1 MVGGHQAGDRYLSHS
16 NGVIVAL
23 KVIGVN
29 LLPGRN
35 LTITSGATSASWIT
49 PLKLAPCRGPAGW
62 TLGSL
67 VLLYPDYHLSQRYY
81 RVLIIPLSLPTKEE
95 NHD

>member
-1 MVGGHQAGDRYLSHS
+1 MNNWQNIMVGGHQASNRYLSHS

-29 LLPGRN
+29 LLPGQN

-49 PLKLAPCRGPAGW
+49 PLKLAPCRGPVGW
-62 TLGSL
+62 TLMSL
-67 VLLYPDYHLSQRYY
+67 ELSYLDYHSSQRSY
-81 RVLIIPLSLPTKEE
+81 LA
-95 NHD
+95 